1 MAFDIT
7 VKHYEATHAGSKKQS
22 REVCALMGLPEDAF
36 LMENVDVTAFHDG
49 RAIVTVQI
57 AKVLTDGEFAQLRQ
71 ILHLDPLL
79 TEESPSR

>member
-36 LMENVDVTAFHDG
+36 LMENVDLTAFHDG

-57 AKVLTDGEFAQLRQ
+57 AKVLTEEEYAQLRQ
-71 ILHLDPLL
+71 ILHLDPVL
-79 TEESPSR
+79 TMEPTAR

>member
-22 REVCALMGLPEDAF
+22 REVSALMGLPEDSF

-49 RAIVTVQI
+49 RAIATVQI
-57 AKVLTDGEFAQLRQ
+57 SKVLTAEEWLALRQ
-71 ILHLDPLL
+71 ILHIEPIL
-79 TEESPSR
+79 TSEPPAR